1 MLSHKLGEDVTVVRD
16 YGTSAAT
23 HRGDPGLNQVWTN
36 LIDNAIDAMDGKR
49 NPPHRH
55 ASRRRGA
62 RGRDRRYRAEMPPEV
77 QARAFEP
84 FFTTKEI
91 GRGTGLGLD
100 ISRRIIFD
108 RHHGSIA
115 IESSPQGTVLR
126 VRLPRDRAV
135 RSAPDTTDRRA
146 LSLRGHGARHRAT
159 TCVGAR
165 NTCTSNRRCSTC

>member
-1 MLSHKLGEDVTVVRD
+1 M
-16 YGTSAAT
+16 
-23 HRGDPGLNQVWTN
+23 WTN
-36 LIDNAIDAMDGKR
+36 LIDNAIDAMDGKGTLR
-49 NPPHRH
+49 I
-55 ASRRRGA
+55 AT
-62 RGRDRRYRAEMPPEV
+62 RADAEALVVEIGDTGPGMPPEV

-135 RSAPDTTDRRA
+135 TVGT
-146 LSLRGHGARHRAT
+146 RHD
-159 TCVGAR
+159 
-165 NTCTSNRRCSTC
+165 